1 MTRETRPAV
10 EISELVR
17 RQRLACAAEG
27 PVSEATRVARLQRV
41 IDLLVKYRNPLRDA
55 MGEDFGGRHP
65 GYSLMN
71 DVVGSLSCLKHSRDK
86 CGEWMRP
93 EPRPPFPP
101 YDQMGAEA
109 WVMYQPKG
117 SIGII
122 GTWNAP
128 LFTLFSPLADVFAAG
143 NRAILKPSEIA
154 PRTASVVACAVAD
167 LFDPLELAVVTGDAS
182 VAQVFTRQRFDH
194 LVFTGSTT
202 VARSVMRNAAENL
215 VPLTLELGG
224 KSPTIVGRSAH
235 VPTVAFRLAAAK
247 VANGGQLCVN
257 PDVTYV
263 PREMLEP
270 FIAGLRSSFEQMLP
284 RIRGNPEATAVV
296 NTRHLARI
304 EECVADAVRSGARV
318 EVLSEDVPACDDDRR
333 RPLRIVV
340 DPPASTRIMREEIFG
355 PAMVVVTYDRIED
368 AIADI
373 NGRPR
378 PLALYYFGEDAAE
391 QQFVLE
397 HTVSGGVSI
406 NEAMFHA
413 AMLDAPFGGIGE
425 SGMGHYHGRE
435 GFLEFSHARTVFK
448 AGAYDP
454 RREWGVLPPYG
465 EHFLAAIDAQIT
477 P

>member
-1 MTRETRPAV
+1 MTQDAGPAV
-10 EISELVR
+10 DVSDLVR
-17 RQRLACAAEG
+17 RQRLAFSAEG
-27 PVSEATRVARLQRV
+27 PVSQATRVARLQRA
-41 IDLLVKYRNPLRDA
+41 IDLLVKYRDPLRDA
-55 MGEDFGGRHP
+55 MGADFGGRHP

-71 DVVGSLSCLKHSRDK
+71 DVLGSLSCLKHSRDK

-93 EPRPPFPP
+93 EPRPVFPP
-101 YDQMGAEA
+101 YDQLGAEA

-154 PRTASVVACAVAD
+154 PHTAAVVAAAVGEM
-167 LFDPLELAVVTGDAS
+167 FDPLELAVVTGDAS
-182 VAQVFTRQRFDH
+182 VARAFTSQRFDH

-202 VARSVMRNAAENL
+202 VARAVMRNAAENL

-224 KSPTIVGRSAH
+224 KSPTIVGRSAD

-257 PDVTYV
+257 PDITYV
-263 PREMLEP
+263 PRELLEN
-270 FIAGLRSSFEQMLP
+270 FIAEMRRSYEQMLP
-284 RIRGNPEATAVV
+284 RIRGNPDATAVI
-296 NTRHLARI
+296 NPRHLARI
-304 EECVADAVRSGARV
+304 EESVAEAARAGARI
-318 EVLSEDVPACDDDRR
+318 EVLSEDVPVDTGDRR

-355 PAMVVVTYDRIED
+355 PAMVVITYDRIED

-378 PLALYYFGEDAAE
+378 PLALYYFGEDSLE
-391 QQFVLE
+391 QQLVLE

-413 AMLDAPFGGIGE
+413 AMLDAPFGGSGE

-448 AGAYDP
+448 AGPYDP

-465 EHFLAAIDAQIT
+465 EHFLAAIEAQIT